1 MPAPPLEPRLQR
13 ELVDI
18 VGAPHVLID
27 PEVVA
32 GYVIDWTRR
41 FRGDSSAVI
50 RPGTAPEVAATLSAC
65 RRAGVAVVPQG
76 GNTGL
81 VAGSIAFDGALT
93 LSLARLREM
102 STVEANTGQI
112 DVGAGATLAD
122 LQAHAREAGWRF
134 AVDLAARASATIGGM
149 TATNA
154 GGLHVIRWGP
164 MRDQLTGIRAATT
177 TGTIVGDQRGLLKDN
192 TGYHL
197 PSILCGSEGTLA
209 VVTSARLQLVA
220 PTAATSVALLSFSS
234 VDDAVR
240 AAGALRYAL
249 DEISAIELMV
259 AEGVELVR
267 SVYGW
272 PPPFAQ
278 PSNALLL
285 VEASGTDDVV
295 GRLAEAVASLERVD
309 DVAVGESPDQRA
321 RLWRYRE
328 AHTDAI
334 ATEASRSEGPLGP
347 ASRSEGPLG
356 PASRSDGRGA
366 AHKLDVTLPPGELA
380 SFMTEIRALVVEN
393 RPNAKVWLFGHAGDG
408 NIHVNITGVA
418 EDDEAIDEIVLRAVA
433 ERGGSISAEHGI
445 GRAKRRWLHLNRSDD
460 EIALFRSIKRA
471 FDPEGILN
479 PGVLLPD

>member
-1 MPAPPLEPRLQR
+1 MAAPTLDPQLHK

-18 VGAPHVLID
+18 VGAAHVLVD

-32 GYVIDWTRR
+32 GYVVDWTRR
-41 FRGDSSAVI
+41 FRGDSAAVI
-50 RPGTAPEVAATLSAC
+50 RPGSAAEVAATLSAC

-81 VAGSIAFDGALT
+81 VAGGIAFDGSLT
-93 LSLARLREM
+93 LSLTRLREIGPIDD
-102 STVEANTGQI
+102 NTGQI

-122 LQAHAREAGWRF
+122 LQARARESGWRF
-134 AVDLAARASATIGGM
+134 AVDLAARDSATIGGM

-164 MRDQLTGIRAATT
+164 MRDQLTGIHAATT
-177 TGTIVGDQRGLLKDN
+177 AGTIVGDQRGLLKDN

-209 VVTSARLQLVA
+209 VVTSARLRLVA

-234 VDDAVR
+234 IDDAVR
-240 AAGALRYAL
+240 AAGALRHAL
-249 DEISAIELMV
+249 DEVSAIELMV

-267 SVYGW
+267 SVYDW

-285 VEASGTDDVV
+285 VEASGADDVV
-295 GRLAEAVASLERVD
+295 GRLADAVGSLERVE
-309 DVAVGESPDQRA
+309 DVAVGESADQRA

-334 ATEASRSEGPLGP
+334 AVHASRSEGPLGP
-347 ASRSEGPLG
+347 ASRSEQPGV
-356 PASRSDGRGA
+356 
-366 AHKLDVTLPPGELA
+366 HKLDVTLPPVGLA
-380 SFMTEIRALVVEN
+380 SFMTEIRALVIEN

-418 EDDEAIDEIVLRAVA
+418 EDDEAIDEIVLRTVA

-445 GRAKRRWLHLNRSDD
+445 GRAKRRWLHLNRSGG

>member
-1 MPAPPLEPRLQR
+1 
-13 ELVDI
+13 
-18 VGAPHVLID
+18 
-27 PEVVA
+27 
-32 GYVIDWTRR
+32 
-41 FRGDSSAVI
+41 
-50 RPGTAPEVAATLSAC
+50 
-65 RRAGVAVVPQG
+65 
-76 GNTGL
+76 
-81 VAGSIAFDGALT
+81 
-93 LSLARLREM
+93 
-102 STVEANTGQI
+102 
-112 DVGAGATLAD
+112 
-122 LQAHAREAGWRF
+122 
-134 AVDLAARASATIGGM
+134 M

-164 MRDQLTGIRAATT
+164 MRDQLTGIHAATT
-177 TGTIVGDQRGLLKDN
+177 AGTIVGDQRGLLKDN

-209 VVTSARLQLVA
+209 VVTSARLRLIA
-220 PTAATSVALLSFSS
+220 PAAATSVALLSFSS

-240 AAGALRYAL
+240 AAGALRRAL

-267 SVYGW
+267 SVYDW
-272 PPPFAQ
+272 PPPFTQ

-285 VEASGTDDVV
+285 VEASGADDVV
-295 GRLAEAVASLERVD
+295 GRLADAVASLARVD

-334 ATEASRSEGPLGP
+334 ATHASRSEGG
-347 ASRSEGPLG
+347 
-356 PASRSDGRGA
+356 GA
-366 AHKLDVTLPPGELA
+366 VHKLDVTLPPAGLA
-380 SFMTEIRALVVEN
+380 SFMTEIRALVIEN

-418 EDDEAIDEIVLRAVA
+418 EDDEAIDEIVLRTVA

-445 GRAKRRWLHLNRSDD
+445 GRAKRTWLHLNRSGD
-460 EIALFRSIKRA
+460 EIALYRAIKRA

>member
-1 MPAPPLEPRLQR
+1 MPAPPLDPRLQR

-18 VGAPHVLID
+18 VGAPHVLVD

-32 GYVIDWTRR
+32 GYVVDWTRR

-50 RPGTAPEVAATLSAC
+50 RPGSAPEVAATLSAC

-93 LSLARLREM
+93 LSLTRLREM
-102 STVEANTGQI
+102 STVDASTGQI

-122 LQAHAREAGWRF
+122 LQAHARQAGWRF

-164 MRDQLTGIRAATT
+164 MRDQLTGIQAATT

-209 VVTSARLQLVA
+209 VVTSARLRLVA

-259 AEGVELVR
+259 AEGVELVG

-278 PSNALLL
+278 PSDALLL
-285 VEASGTDDVV
+285 VEASGSDDVV
-295 GRLAEAVASLERVD
+295 GRLADAVESLSRVD

-334 ATEASRSEGPLGP
+334 ATEASRSEG
-347 ASRSEGPLG
+347 
-356 PASRSDGRGA
+356 GA
-366 AHKLDVTLPPGELA
+366 THKLDVTLPPGELA
-380 SFMTEIRALVVEN
+380 SFMSEIRALIIEN

-418 EDDEAIDEIVLRAVA
+418 ADDEAIDEIVLRAVA

-445 GRAKRRWLHLNRSDD
+445 GRAKRQWLHLNRSGD
-460 EIALFRSIKRA
+460 EIALFRAIKRA

-479 PGVLLPD
+479 PGVLIPD

>member
-1 MPAPPLEPRLQR
+1 MPAPPLDPRLQR

-18 VGAPHVLID
+18 VGAPHVLVD

-32 GYVIDWTRR
+32 GYVVDWTRR
-41 FRGDSSAVI
+41 FRGDSFAVI
-50 RPGTAPEVAATLSAC
+50 RPAALPILAATLSAC
-65 RRAGVAVVPQG
+65 RRAGVAIVPQG

-93 LSLARLREM
+93 LSLTRLCELG
-102 STVEANTGQI
+102 TVDAGTGQV

-122 LQAHAREAGWRF
+122 LQARARESGWRF

-209 VVTSARLQLVA
+209 VVTSARLRLVA

-267 SVYGW
+267 SVFGW
-272 PPPFAQ
+272 PPPFAH

-285 VEASGTDDVV
+285 VEASGSDDVV
-295 GRLAEAVASLERVD
+295 SRLAEAVASLQGVD

-321 RLWRYRE
+321 RMWRYRE

-334 ATEASRSEGPLGP
+334 ATEAARSGPLGP

-356 PASRSDGRGA
+356 PGA
-366 AHKLDVTLPPGELA
+366 AHKLDVTLPPEELA
-380 SFMTEIRALVVEN
+380 SFMSEIRARVVEN
-393 RPNAKVWLFGHAGDG
+393 RPTAKVWLFGHAGDG

-433 ERGGSISAEHGI
+433 ARGGSISAEHGI
-445 GRAKRRWLHLNRSDD
+445 GRAKRQWLHLNRSDD
-460 EIALFRSIKRA
+460 EIALFRAIKRA